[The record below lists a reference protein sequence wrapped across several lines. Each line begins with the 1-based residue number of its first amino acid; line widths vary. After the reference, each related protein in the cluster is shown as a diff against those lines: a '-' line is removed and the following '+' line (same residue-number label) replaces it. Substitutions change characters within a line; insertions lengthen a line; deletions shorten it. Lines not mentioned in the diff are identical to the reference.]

1 MQQGFF
7 NLGVDFPLTTRR
19 GKAQPFCPCGLQAGC
34 HSPKMPVTGQ
44 GRMKILIVAEAPD
57 EQEDKR
63 NTQLIGPAGQ
73 VLRETLSEFGIDL
86 DRDCR
91 KTNAVR
97 CRPPDNR
104 KPTVMEIASCQSHI
118 WEEIRANPP
127 KLIILLG
134 QVAVESFL
142 YGRVKS
148 PGMIGRW
155 RGFAI
160 PDQKAKAW
168 ICPTYHPSYILRSR
182 EGRAIRGKADPDMSV
197 EGRTFMWDLE
207 NALGH
212 LRKPFPVAPTP
223 PKTEILDDLD
233 GDTFYK
239 VKEIAIDY
247 ETTGLRPWEKNG
259 HRIISCGIHWQ
270 GRMIAFPV
278 NEKTEGILRSVLLAN
293 WIKKI
298 GHNIKFETQWAKKCL
313 GKDTNCWIW
322 DTMQAA
328 HCLDNRRG
336 ICGLKHQVYLNF
348 GVESWGKDFD
358 FDENPIQEVT
368 DELLTYNALDAFWTF
383 QLYKK
388 QKALFK

>member
-7 NLGVDFPLTTRR
+7 NLGADFPITAVIR
-19 GKAQPFCPCGLQAGC
+19 GKTQASCPCGLQAGC

-44 GRMKILIVAEAPD
+44 GRLKILVVAEAPGQ
-57 EQEDKR
+57 EEDKQ

-73 VLRETLSEFGIDL
+73 VLRDTLAEFGVDL

-97 CRPPDNR
+97 CKTPDCR
-104 KPTVMEIASCQSHI
+104 KPTGKEIVACQPHI
-118 WEEIRANPP
+118 WDEIKEHPP
-127 KLIILLG
+127 KLILLLG

-142 YGRVKS
+142 SGRVKS
-148 PGMIGRW
+148 PGQIGRW

-160 PDQKAKAW
+160 PDQKAGAW
-168 ICPTYHPSYILRSR
+168 VCPTYHPSYILRSR
-182 EGRAIRGKADPDMSV
+182 EGRAIRGKAEPDMSV
-197 EGRTFMWDLE
+197 EEKTFMRDLE
-207 NALGH
+207 NALRH
-212 LRKPFPVAPTP
+212 LRKPFPVAPEP
-223 PKTEILDDLD
+223 EIEIHD
-233 GDTFYK
+233 FPEVASHSK
-239 VKEIAIDY
+239 VEISIDY
-247 ETTGLRPWEKNG
+247 ETTGLHPWKDKDSK
-259 HRIISCGIHWQ
+259 IVSCAFGWET
-270 GRMIAFPV
+270 GASAFPV
-278 NEKTEGILRSVLLAN
+278 VIESIDYLKAILSDKTIC
-293 WIKKI
+293 KI
-298 GHNIKFETQWAKKCL
+298 GHNIKFETQWAKQCL
-313 GKDTNCWIW
+313 GVETRGWIW

-368 DELLTYNALDAFWTF
+368 DELLKYNALDAFWTM

>member
-1 MQQGFF
+1 MNQGFF
-7 NLGVDFPLTTRR
+7 QSEIVNRSCTSCGVSCRL
-19 GKAQPFCPCGLQAGC
+19 LQSC
-34 HSPKMPVTGQ
+34 HSPKMPVSGQ
-44 GRMKILIVAEAPD
+44 GKMKILVVAEAPGK
-57 EQEDKR
+57 EDDLHDK
-63 NTQLIGPAGQ
+63 QLIGPAGQ
-73 VLRETLSEFGIDL
+73 VLREALQEFGVDL

-97 CRPPDNR
+97 CRPPENR
-104 KPTVMEIASCQSHI
+104 KPTTMEIASCQPHI
-118 WEEIRANPP
+118 WEEIKENSP

-155 RGFAI
+155 RGFVI
-160 PDQKAKAW
+160 PDQKAGCW
-168 ICPTYHPSYILRSR
+168 IAPTFHPSYILRSR
-182 EGRAIRGKADPDMSV
+182 EGRAIRGKAEPDMSV

-212 LRKPFPVAPTP
+212 LRKPFPVAPVP
-223 PKTEILDDLD
+223 EVEENKILVAS
-233 GDTFYK
+233 T
-239 VKEIAIDY
+239 IAIDF
-247 ETTGLRPWEKNG
+247 ETTGLRPWQIKT
-259 HRIISCGIHWQ
+259 HQVLSAGICYDDSTSRAVSMNSFTSRQ
-270 GRMIAFPV
+270 IQ
-278 NEKTEGILRSVLLAN
+278 GILSDPT
-293 WIKKI
+293 IKKI
-298 GHNIKFETQWAKKCL
+298 GHNIKFEHQWAKQCL
-313 GKDTNCWIW
+313 GVETKGWIW

-336 ICGLKHQVYLNF
+336 ICGLKHQIYLNF